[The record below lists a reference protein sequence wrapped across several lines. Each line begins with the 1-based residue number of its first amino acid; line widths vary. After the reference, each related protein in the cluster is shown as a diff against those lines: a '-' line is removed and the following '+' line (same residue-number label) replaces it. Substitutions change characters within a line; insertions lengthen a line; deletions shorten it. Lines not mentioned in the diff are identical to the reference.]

1 MNEKTDSELK
11 GETFLQCHLTLPN
24 DINTIPQLSEFIDM
38 NCEELGVDMVD
49 TMNIN
54 LALEEAVVNV
64 MSYAYPEG
72 TEGQVDIDLIAD
84 GNDMVFTIT
93 DSGTPFDP
101 TQKEEVDTT
110 LSAEERPIGGLGIH
124 LVRKLMDSINYQYID
139 NKNVLTLK
147 NNIMIEIK
155 ENNGG
160 MLAILNGRLDTP
172 AAVKAQQEI
181 GPLLENAD
189 KEIVFD
195 CTNLEYISSSGLR
208 LFLTI
213 RKEASVKGGK
223 VIIEN
228 INDEIRKVFMMTG
241 FFNLF
246 EIRNA

>member
-1 MNEKTDSELK
+1 
-11 GETFLQCHLTLPN
+11 
-24 DINTIPQLSEFIDM
+24 
-38 NCEELGVDMVD
+38 
-49 TMNIN
+49 
-54 LALEEAVVNV
+54 
-64 MSYAYPEG
+64 
-72 TEGQVDIDLIAD
+72 
-84 GNDMVFTIT
+84 
-93 DSGTPFDP
+93 
-101 TQKEEVDTT
+101 
-110 LSAEERPIGGLGIH
+110 
-124 LVRKLMDSINYQYID
+124 
-139 NKNVLTLK
+139 
-147 NNIMIEIK
+147 MIEIK

-228 INDEIRKVFMMTG
+228 INDEIRKVFMMKG